1 MIITRR
7 PHKVGLL
14 ALALL
19 AGIVTAC
26 RAPQADVEL
35 ITLQRGAC
43 FGTCPIYSLS
53 VHGDGRVEY
62 DGLDFVEV
70 TGVQTTTID
79 AAAVQELGD
88 TMAEAGYFDWQD
100 AYVNQEITDLP
111 SAVTSITLSDG
122 TTKRIAHYYG
132 DTSAPEALTELER
145 LIDETA
151 NTAQWVGP

>member
-1 MIITRR
+1 
-7 PHKVGLL
+7 
-14 ALALL
+14 
-19 AGIVTAC
+19 
-26 RAPQADVEL
+26 
-35 ITLQRGAC
+35 
-43 FGTCPIYSLS
+43 
-53 VHGDGRVEY
+53 VEY

-88 TMAEAGYFDWQD
+88 TMAEAGYFNWQD